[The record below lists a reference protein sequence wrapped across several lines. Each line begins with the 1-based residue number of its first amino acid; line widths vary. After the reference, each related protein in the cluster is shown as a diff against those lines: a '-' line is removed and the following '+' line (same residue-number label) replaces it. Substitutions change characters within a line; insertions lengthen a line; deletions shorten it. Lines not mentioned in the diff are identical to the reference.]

1 MIPAK
6 IKSKEYKMSD
16 KKPDRK
22 INDRGFTMIE
32 ILMALAVFSIGI
44 LGVASMQILSVNY
57 NGYARRT
64 TEATTIVS
72 ELIERTMTLPYDSN
86 DLDPANNPQQVV
98 SGIYTVTW
106 NVTDNV
112 DNKTV
117 NMTIS
122 WPERSVTKSIAL
134 SYIKPQDI

>member
-1 MIPAK
+1 MFDN
-6 IKSKEYKMSD
+6 KMEESD
-16 KKPDRK
+16 KKFD
-22 INDRGFTMIE
+22 NRGFTLIE
-32 ILMALAVFSIGI
+32 ILIALAIFSIGI

-72 ELIERTMTLPYDSN
+72 ELIERTMTLPYDAN
-86 DLDPANNPQQVV
+86 DLDPANNPQQVMT
-98 SGIYTVTW
+98 GIYTVTW

-112 DNKTV
+112 DNKTI
-117 NMTIS
+117 NMTVS
-122 WPERSVTKSIAL
+122 WPERRTTKNILL

>member
-1 MIPAK
+1 M
-6 IKSKEYKMSD
+6 SKEQKMFDRRMEESD
-16 KKPDRK
+16 GKFNNK
-22 INDRGFTMIE
+22 GFTMIE
-32 ILMALAVFSIGI
+32 ILMALAIFSIGI

-72 ELIERTMTLPYDSN
+72 ELIERTMTLPYDAN
-86 DLDPANNPQQVV
+86 DLDPANNPQQVM

-112 DNKTV
+112 DNKTI

-122 WPERSVTKSIAL
+122 WPERSITKSVAL
-134 SYIKPQDI
+134 NYIKPQDI